1 MPDLFGKTLGDY
13 EVQELLGVGAMGRVY
28 RALQQPFRRPVAL
41 KVLEDGLNTPDE
53 TVERF
58 LREAEA
64 MSRLEHPHILPIYAA
79 GHVPPHRW
87 IAMRLVKDG
96 TLNARMQ
103 VGRYP
108 DLPAAVT
115 WLRQVVWALS
125 HAHSRGIIHRDIKP
139 SNILLAGG
147 VAFLADFGIARLKEH
162 STITSTGSILG
173 TPLYLSPE
181 QTAGKRAGAASD
193 LFSVGVILYE
203 IACQKHPFLL
213 ESEDDLPLQERED
226 RLFRRISQSLYPA
239 PRGENAELSKLAESI
254 LVRCLQRKPE
264 DRHPSAME
272 LLKDLNLLQLE
283 LGQGDLPEG
292 RDAMTVLPSTLPGVK
307 KGTGKTQIFR
317 KKSESPP
324 GGRPFGRY
332 LLYEELGH
340 GATGVVYRGY
350 DPELDRPTA
359 VKVLRA
365 GKRARPIDLEMFRHE
380 ARVSARL
387 NHPHVVD
394 IYDAG
399 VAEDQPYLVMEL
411 VAGPSLDKVIRANG
425 PLPVRF
431 ALETVHQALLG
442 LRAAHRIDIIHLDV
456 KPGNL
461 LLREGAEPAGDDPN
475 VWSLSRPHVLLSD
488 FTLAKFGIGRT
499 LHQRMSASAHKGA
512 TADIHGAGQ
521 APTAQARTA
530 GRAKGDSSV
539 LGTPAY
545 MSPEQA
551 SGEWDGL
558 DARSD
563 IFSMGAV
570 LYHMLSGKSPF
581 GGAGSDSALLR
592 AKTGKYDTLRRL
604 RQGLPASVDAIC
616 RKAMEKEARNR
627 IPNADA
633 FITAV
638 EAELEK
644 PMALDTA
651 GN

>member
-79 GHVPPHRW
+79 GHVPPHRY

-181 QTAGKRAGAASD
+181 QTGGKRADAASD

-411 VAGPSLDKVIRANG
+411 VAGPSLDKVIRDNG

-461 LLREGAEPAGDDPN
+461 LLREGAERAERAGDDPK

-488 FTLAKFGIGRT
+488 FTLAKFGIGKT
-499 LHQRMSASAHKGA
+499 GKGDTGSAVRQS
-512 TADIHGAGQ
+512 T
-521 APTAQARTA
+521 
-530 GRAKGDSSV
+530 RAKGDSSV

-551 SGEWDGL
+551 AGEWDGL

-563 IFSMGAV
+563 LFSMGAV

-604 RQGLPASVDAIC
+604 REGLPASVDAIC
-616 RKAMEKEARNR
+616 RKAMEKEREKR
-627 IPNADA
+627 IPTADA
-633 FITAV
+633 FIAAV

-644 PMALDTA
+644 PMPMDTA
-651 GN
+651 G